1 MFQFGFRFAAI
12 ALLAMAAYADPAQHP
27 ILKIGSSAPDFAL
40 PGIDGKV
47 HKLSDYSASPV
58 LAVLFTCNHCPV
70 AQMYEN
76 RIKQLVADYKD
87 RGVAFVAI
95 SSNDVNALLIGELRH
110 SDTSDTLAEM
120 KIRAVYRHFNFPY
133 LYDGDKQTVADEYG
147 PQATPHIFIFD
158 RDRKLQYQG
167 RIDDNRRESL
177 VKTHDARNA
186 IDALLAGKPVPVQ
199 NTPVM
204 GCSTKWKEKESLR
217 AADMEKIAAEP
228 VRLEDAS
235 VDDLKKLRQNPTNNY
250 VLVNLWAT
258 WCGPCLGELADLEY
272 TWRMFKSRPFDLVTV
287 STNLPDEKEGV
298 GKALQEQ
305 HITSRNL
312 LFAST
317 DTDKVQA
324 IFDPK
329 WAGAVP
335 LTMLIAP
342 GGRVVYEVQGDINPL
357 ELRRAILA
365 VLPDPEA
372 VGNREYWATK

>member
-12 ALLAMAAYADPAQHP
+12 ALLAMTAYADPAQHP

-342 GGRVVYEVQGDINPL
+342 GGKVVYEVQGDINPL